1 MLYVLLYCLH
11 CGADLHW
18 LTQLNWIETLPHSV
32 PSQVESIASITRLP
46 AINQINRRSWAPV
59 WFNNGQGLPA
69 NLVLIRIRMG
79 KVRANNQ

>member
-1 MLYVLLYCLH
+1 MRTTMRFYVKGVKKKLMSI
-11 CGADLHW
+11 GG
-18 LTQLNWIETLPHSV
+18 NSMRNIIETLFK
-32 PSQVESIASITRLP
+32 
-46 AINQINRRSWAPV
+46 INRRSWAPV